1 MGRKKKNNVVRAYK
15 HLLERDRDWD
25 FCFLLELERKKLKRM
40 ADYFSK
46 SDITVDDSLITR
58 DLNIC
63 LRLLDI
69 TLDQEKATNAWN
81 DAVFDVIK
89 MRFVKIPGEK
99 FYTLR
104 HEYKGQ
110 IPDFPKYVNLRN
122 WRRFLSDGADI
133 RNDREDNPIEKKWRN
148 ENFKEMLR
156 KAKAWHL
163 YNLIREYKMF
173 SWWD

>member
-15 HLLERDRDWD
+15 HLLERDYDWD
-25 FCFLLELERKKLKRM
+25 FSFLLFLERKKMKRM
-40 ADYFSK
+40 AAYFSK
-46 SDITVDDSLITR
+46 AKITVDDPLTAR

-69 TLDQEKATNAWN
+69 TLDEEKATIAWN
-81 DAVFDVIK
+81 DAVFDVMK
-89 MRFVKIPGEK
+89 MRFFKSPGEDL
-99 FYTLR
+99 YTLK

-122 WRRFLSDGADI
+122 WKRFLPDCADF
-133 RNDREDNPIEKKWRN
+133 RNNDEENPIEKKWR
-148 ENFKEMLR
+148 EEDFKERVR